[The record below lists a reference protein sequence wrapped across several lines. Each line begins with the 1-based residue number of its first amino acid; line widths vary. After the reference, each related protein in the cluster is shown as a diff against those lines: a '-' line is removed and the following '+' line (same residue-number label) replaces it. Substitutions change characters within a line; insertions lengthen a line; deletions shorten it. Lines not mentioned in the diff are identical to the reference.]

1 MLKFFKKYS
10 VAIVFIISF
19 VLDANYQIL
28 EHFITDP
35 FWLNVVKGFGALCLA
50 WFTGNKLQ
58 QNKNFL
64 VDDIGGGGIKNP
76 PKP

>member
-1 MLKFFKKYS
+1 MSEFLKKYS
-10 VAIVFIISF
+10 VTIVFLITF
-19 VLDANYQIL
+19 VLDAKYQIL

-58 QNKNFL
+58 Q
-64 VDDIGGGGIKNP
+64 
-76 PKP
+76 KPNEANGLENR